1 MDVRFRAFA
10 DALESFAYLVNVDM
24 AALSATLDP
33 RLIDG
38 LQNGKAQ
45 KFEYTLEL
53 CWKSI
58 KAFLKQHEG
67 IDEASPKKV
76 VKAFYLAGHLPED
89 DYLELIQAID
99 DRNKLSHIYEKRE
112 FDLIVARL
120 PRYAEIQRR
129 ALDAMQQPASRA

>member
-1 MDVRFRAFA
+1 MDLRLRTFA
-10 DALESFAYLVNVDM
+10 EALESFSYLANVDIP
-24 AALSATLDP
+24 ALSATLDL

-53 CWKSI
+53 CWKAI
-58 KAFLKQHEG
+58 KIFLKQHEG

-76 VKAFYLAGHLPED
+76 VKAFYLAGYLPED

-99 DRNKLSHIYEKRE
+99 DRNKLSHIYQKRE
-112 FDLIVARL
+112 FDLIIARL
-120 PRYAEIQRR
+120 PQYAQLLQRI
-129 ALDAMQQPASRA
+129 LNTMQQSAP

>member
-1 MDVRFRAFA
+1 MDVRLQSFSE
-10 DALESFAYLVNVDM
+10 ALESFAYLANVDI

-38 LQNGKAQ
+38 LQNGKVQ

-53 CWKSI
+53 CWKAI
-58 KAFLKQHEG
+58 KEFVKQNEG

-76 VKAFYLAGHLPED
+76 AKAFYLSGYIPEG
-89 DYLELIQAID
+89 DYLALIQAID

-112 FDLIVARL
+112 FDLILARL
-120 PRYAEIQRR
+120 PEYAGLLQRI
-129 ALDAMQQPASRA
+129 LDSMKRVAS